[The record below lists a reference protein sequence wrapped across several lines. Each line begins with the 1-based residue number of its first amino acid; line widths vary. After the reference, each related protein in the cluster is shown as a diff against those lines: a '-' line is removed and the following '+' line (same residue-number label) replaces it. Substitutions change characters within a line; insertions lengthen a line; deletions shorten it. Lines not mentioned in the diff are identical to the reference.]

1 MPTPPKPRKEQSSA
15 PGKRRIGRIAAVAR
29 RIAVD
34 VEPLRGSRDFRLL
47 TLSNFVTGLG
57 TQATLVALPY
67 QLYVQTRSPL
77 LTGLL
82 GAVELG
88 PLIGMSLYGGALADR
103 MDRRRLLLIDQ
114 LALVAIAGGLAA
126 GAFVGHPPLA
136 LLYVLAALLAGFS
149 AVQNVARSAIVPNVV
164 DSTHLRAAI
173 GLTFGLYQLTM
184 VIGPAL
190 GGVLIA
196 ATGLGTAYTIDAA
209 SCLGMVLAVTAMSA
223 QPPHAGEHAHSSIR
237 RSIVD
242 GLRFVRANR
251 ALVGSFGI
259 DLAAMTFGMPRTL
272 FPALSLTVY
281 HAGAAGT
288 GGLFAA
294 VSAGATLAAL
304 STGWLAHARRL
315 GRIVIWAVLA
325 WGTAIALAGL
335 VRSLWAAIA
344 LLALAG
350 AADSVSAVCRSTINQ
365 TVTPDAMR
373 GRMSAVFSLVVTSG
387 PRLGDIES
395 GAVASLATPRFSV
408 VSGGVGCV
416 VAGALI
422 ARAFPAL
429 LRYDAKEAELEL
441 QRMNAPEGAL
451 A

>member
-1 MPTPPKPRKEQSSA
+1 VQGEPEKPKPT
-15 PGKRRIGRIAAVAR
+15 RRGLAAELLR

-34 VEPLRGSRDFRLL
+34 VAPLRASRDFRLL
-47 TLSNFVTGLG
+47 VLGNFVTGLG

-114 LALVAIAGGLAA
+114 LALVTIAGALAA
-126 GAFVGHPPLA
+126 GAFTGRPPLA

-149 AVQNVARSAIVPNVV
+149 AIQNVARSAIVPNVV
-164 DSTHLRAAI
+164 GPERLRGALA
-173 GLTFGLYQLTM
+173 LNFGLYQLTM

-196 ATGLGTAYTIDAA
+196 ATGLGTAYTIDAV
-209 SCLGMVLAVTAMSA
+209 SCLGMVLAVTAMA
-223 QPPHAGEHAHSSIR
+223 PQPPHSEHAHPSIR
-237 RSIVD
+237 RSILD
-242 GLRFVRANR
+242 GLRFVRSNH

-272 FPALSLTVY
+272 FPVLSLSVY

-288 GGLFAA
+288 GALFAA
-294 VSAGATLAAL
+294 VSAGATVAAL
-304 STGWLAHARRL
+304 TTGWLTRVQRL
-315 GRIVIWAVLA
+315 GRVVIWAVLA

-335 VRSLWAAIA
+335 VKTLWPA
-344 LLALAG
+344 LALFALAG

-365 TVTPDAMR
+365 TVTPDPMR

-395 GAVASLATPRFSV
+395 GAVASLSTPRFSV

-416 VAGALI
+416 LAAALI

-429 LRYDAKEAELEL
+429 LRYDSARAQEAT
-441 QRMNAPEGAL
+441 A
-451 A
+451 

>member
-1 MPTPPKPRKEQSSA
+1 MSSEQDSRDDRSRRAPLRKL
-15 PGKRRIGRIAAVAR
+15 VR

-34 VEPLRGSRDFRLL
+34 ITPLRASRDLRLL
-47 TLSNFVTGLG
+47 VLGNFVTGLG

-67 QLYVQTRSPL
+67 QVYVQTRSPL

-82 GAVELG
+82 GAVELL

-103 MDRRRLLLIDQ
+103 MDRRRLLLLDQ
-114 LALVAIAGGLAA
+114 LALVAIAASLAA
-126 GAFVGHPPLA
+126 GAFSGRPPLV

-149 AVQNVARSAIVPNVV
+149 AIQNVARSAIVPNVV
-164 DSTHLRAAI
+164 EPERLRGALA
-173 GLTFGLYQLTM
+173 LNFGLYQLTM

-196 ATGLGTAYTIDAA
+196 ATGLGTAYTVDAA
-209 SCLGMVLAVTAMSA
+209 SCLGMVLAVTAMA
-223 QPPHAGEHAHSSIR
+223 PQPPHAVEHGHPSIR
-237 RSIVD
+237 RSILD
-242 GLRFVRANR
+242 GLRFVRSNR

-272 FPALSLTVY
+272 FPVLSLTVY

-288 GGLFAA
+288 GALFAA
-294 VSAGATLAAL
+294 VSAGATIAAL
-304 STGWLAHARRL
+304 STGWLTHVRRL
-315 GRIVIWAVLA
+315 GRVVIWAVLA
-325 WGTAIALAGL
+325 WGGAIALAG
-335 VRSLWAAIA
+335 VVASLWPA
-344 LLALAG
+344 LALFALAG

-416 VAGALI
+416 LAAALF

-429 LRYDAKEAELEL
+429 LRYDSADAERALLAANASELEP
-441 QRMNAPEGAL
+441 AA

>member
-1 MPTPPKPRKEQSSA
+1 LTGRVPAGRAEPTRTLR
-15 PGKRRIGRIAAVAR
+15 GAALRLFRHV
-29 RIAVD
+29 AVD

-47 TLSNFVTGLG
+47 VLGNFVTGLG

-67 QLYVQTRSPL
+67 QLYVQTHSPL

-88 PLIGMSLYGGALADR
+88 PLIAMSLYGGALADR
-103 MDRRRLLLIDQ
+103 VDRRRLLLADQ
-114 LALVAIAGGLAA
+114 LALVVIAAALAA
-126 GAFVGHPPLA
+126 GAFAGSPPLA

-164 DSTHLRAAI
+164 EAPLLRGALA
-173 GLTFGLYQLTM
+173 LNFGLYQLTM

-196 ATGLGTAYTIDAA
+196 AAGLGTAYTIDAV
-209 SCLGMVLAVTAMSA
+209 SCLGMVLAVTAMA
-223 QPPHAGEHAHSSIR
+223 PQPPHAAHSHPSIR
-237 RSIVD
+237 RSILD
-242 GLRFVRANR
+242 GLRFVRSSR

-272 FPALSLTVY
+272 FPVLSLTVY

-288 GGLFAA
+288 GALFAA
-294 VSAGATLAAL
+294 VSAGATIAAL
-304 STGWLAHARRL
+304 STGWLARVRRL
-315 GRIVIWAVLA
+315 GRVVIWAVLS
-325 WGTAIALAGL
+325 WGAAIALAGL
-335 VRSLWAAIA
+335 MRSLWPA
-344 LLALAG
+344 LALFALAG
-350 AADSVSAVCRSTINQ
+350 AADSISAVCRSTINQ

-387 PRLGDIES
+387 PRFGDIES
-395 GAVASLATPRFSV
+395 GAVASLSTPRFSV
-408 VSGGVGCV
+408 ISGGVGCV
-416 VAGALI
+416 ISAALI

-429 LRYDAKEAELEL
+429 LRYDNDVAEAS
-441 QRMNAPEGAL
+441 RRDAAAPEPAP

>member
-1 MPTPPKPRKEQSSA
+1 VQGQPEKPKPN
-15 PGKRRIGRIAAVAR
+15 RRGPAAELLR
-29 RIAVD
+29 RVAVD
-34 VEPLRGSRDFRLL
+34 VAPLRASRDFRLL
-47 TLSNFVTGLG
+47 VLGNFVTGLG

-67 QLYVQTRSPL
+67 QLYVQTHSPL

-88 PLIGMSLYGGALADR
+88 PLITMSLYGGALADR

-126 GAFVGHPPLA
+126 GAFAGRPPLA

-149 AVQNVARSAIVPNVV
+149 AIQNVARSAIVPNVV
-164 DSTHLRAAI
+164 GPERLRGALA
-173 GLTFGLYQLTM
+173 LNFGLYQLTM

-196 ATGLGTAYTIDAA
+196 ATGLGTAYTIDAV
-209 SCLGMVLAVTAMSA
+209 SCLGMVLAVTAMA
-223 QPPHAGEHAHSSIR
+223 PQPPHSEHSHPSIR

-242 GLRFVRANR
+242 GLRFVRSNH

-272 FPALSLTVY
+272 FPVLSLTVY

-288 GGLFAA
+288 GALFAA
-294 VSAGATLAAL
+294 VSAGATVAAL
-304 STGWLAHARRL
+304 TTGWLTRVQRL
-315 GRIVIWAVLA
+315 GRVVIWAVLG
-325 WGTAIALAGL
+325 WGAAIALAGL
-335 VRSLWAAIA
+335 VKTLWPA
-344 LLALAG
+344 LALFALAG

-365 TVTPDAMR
+365 TVTPDPMR

-395 GAVASLATPRFSV
+395 GAVASLTTPRFSV

-416 VAGALI
+416 LAAALI

-429 LRYDAKEAELEL
+429 LRYDSASAEAAARATGTSPAEA
-441 QRMNAPEGAL
+441 APV
-451 A
+451 

>member
-1 MPTPPKPRKEQSSA
+1 ML
-15 PGKRRIGRIAAVAR
+15 RRV
-29 RIAVD
+29 AVD
-34 VEPLRGSRDFRLL
+34 VTPLRASRDLRLL
-47 TLSNFVTGLG
+47 VLGNFITGLG

-67 QLYVQTRSPL
+67 QLYVQTRSPV

-82 GAVELG
+82 GAVELL

-103 MDRRRLLLIDQ
+103 MDRRRLLLLDQ
-114 LALVAIAGGLAA
+114 LALVAIAAGLAA
-126 GAFVGHPPLA
+126 GAFSGHPPLA

-149 AVQNVARSAIVPNVV
+149 AIQNVARSAIVPNVV
-164 DSTHLRAAI
+164 EPERLRGALA
-173 GLTFGLYQLTM
+173 LNFGLYQLTM

-209 SCLGMVLAVTAMSA
+209 SCLGMVLAVTAMA
-223 QPPHAGEHAHSSIR
+223 PQPPHAAEHGDLSIR
-237 RSIVD
+237 RSILD
-242 GLRFVRANR
+242 GLRFVRSNH

-272 FPALSLTVY
+272 FPVLSLTVY

-288 GGLFAA
+288 GALFAA
-294 VSAGATLAAL
+294 VSAGATVAAL
-304 STGWLAHARRL
+304 STGWLAHVRRL
-315 GRIVIWAVLA
+315 GRVVIWAVLA

-335 VRSLWAAIA
+335 VRSLWPA
-344 LLALAG
+344 LALFALAG

-416 VAGALI
+416 LAAGLF

-429 LRYDAKEAELEL
+429 LRYDSEDAERALRAANSTQAQAEA
-441 QRMNAPEGAL
+441 APA
-451 A
+451 

>member
-1 MPTPPKPRKEQSSA
+1 VQAAPEEPKPS
-15 PGKRRIGRIAAVAR
+15 RRGLAAELLR

-34 VEPLRGSRDFRLL
+34 VAPLRASRDFRLL
-47 TLSNFVTGLG
+47 VLGNFVTGLG

-67 QLYVQTRSPL
+67 QLYVQTHSPL

-103 MDRRRLLLIDQ
+103 MDRRRLLLVDQ
-114 LALVAIAGGLAA
+114 LALVAIAAGLAA
-126 GAFVGHPPLA
+126 GAFAGHPPLA

-149 AVQNVARSAIVPNVV
+149 AIQNVARSAIVPNVV
-164 DSTHLRAAI
+164 GPERLRGALA
-173 GLTFGLYQLTM
+173 LNFGLYQLTM

-196 ATGLGTAYTIDAA
+196 ATGLGTAYTIDAV
-209 SCLGMVLAVTAMSA
+209 SCLGMVLAVTAMA
-223 QPPHAGEHAHSSIR
+223 PQPPHSEHAHPSIR

-242 GLRFVRANR
+242 GLRFVRSNH

-272 FPALSLTVY
+272 FPVLSLSVY

-288 GGLFAA
+288 GALFAA
-294 VSAGATLAAL
+294 VSAGATVAAL
-304 STGWLAHARRL
+304 TTGWLTRVQRL
-315 GRIVIWAVLA
+315 GRVVIWAVLA
-325 WGTAIALAGL
+325 WGAAIALAGL
-335 VRSLWAAIA
+335 VKTLWPA
-344 LLALAG
+344 LALFALAG

-365 TVTPDAMR
+365 TVTPDPMR

-395 GAVASLATPRFSV
+395 GAVASLSTPRFSV

-416 VAGALI
+416 FAAALI

-429 LRYDAKEAELEL
+429 LRYDSASAEAAARAAGTTPAEA
-441 QRMNAPEGAL
+441 APA
-451 A
+451 

>member
-1 MPTPPKPRKEQSSA
+1 VPQPREQSSA
-15 PGKRRIGRIAAVAR
+15 SSKRRIAELAR

-34 VEPLRGSRDFRLL
+34 VEPLRSSRDFRLL
-47 TLSNFVTGLG
+47 TLGNFVTGLG

-103 MDRRRLLLIDQ
+103 MDRRRLLLVDQ

-126 GAFVGHPPLA
+126 GAFAGHPPLA

-164 DSTHLRAAI
+164 TPVHLRAAI

-223 QPPHAGEHAHSSIR
+223 QPPHPSEHAHASIR
-237 RSIVD
+237 RSILD
-242 GLRFVRANR
+242 GLGFVRSNH

-281 HAGAAGT
+281 HTGAAGT
-288 GGLFAA
+288 GALFAA

-304 STGWLAHARRL
+304 STGWLTHARRL
-315 GRIVIWAVLA
+315 GRIVIWAVLV
-325 WGTAIALAGL
+325 WGAAIALAGL
-335 VRSLWAAIA
+335 VRSIWPAIA

-395 GAVASLATPRFSV
+395 GTVASLTTPRFSV

-422 ARAFPAL
+422 ARALPAL
-429 LRYDAKEAELEL
+429 LRYDAKQAELAL
-441 QRMNAPEGAL
+441 QRMNAPEA
-451 A
+451 APA

>member
-1 MPTPPKPRKEQSSA
+1 MPTPSESPEQSRAS
-15 PGKRRIGRIAAVAR
+15 GRRPIGRIAAVAR

-34 VEPLRGSRDFRLL
+34 IEPLRGSRDFRLL
-47 TLSNFVTGLG
+47 TLGNFVTGLG

-88 PLIGMSLYGGALADR
+88 PLIGMSLFGGALADR
-103 MDRRRLLLIDQ
+103 MDRRRLLLVDQ

-164 DSTHLRAAI
+164 DGVHLRAAI

-209 SCLGMVLAVTAMSA
+209 SCLGMVLAVTAMSP
-223 QPPHAGEHAHSSIR
+223 QPPHAGEHAHPSIR

-281 HAGAAGT
+281 HTGAAGT
-288 GGLFAA
+288 GALFAA

-325 WGTAIALAGL
+325 WGVAIALAGL

-408 VSGGVGCV
+408 VSGGIGCV

-429 LRYDAKEAELEL
+429 MRYDAKEAELAL
-441 QRMNAPEGAL
+441 QRMNAPEA
-451 A
+451 APA